1 MKELQQTNSLNQS
14 YVMEQK
20 IRKLEKSLA
29 EMKAKLG
36 IEVIE
41 EEPETPK
48 SPSTPPITKKSVELQ
63 LPSKEPKSPK
73 AAGVQFKHMV
83 KINTNKNHHDNK
95 FLSFLYSLNIIG
107 SCRVSSRVLK
117 KFTFNL
123 FFFFFLN
130 IAFQQLNLLLQTLY
144 ML

>member
-36 IEVIE
+36 IEVID

-48 SPSTPPITKKSVELQ
+48 SPITPPITKKSVELQ

-73 AAGVQFKHMV
+73 AVGVQFKHMV
-83 KINTNKNHHDNK
+83 TPRPTSQAFYVHVILLDTNTELQTVLKY
-95 FLSFLYSLNIIG
+95 YSLFT
-107 SCRVSSRVLK
+107 SSS
-117 KFTFNL
+117 
-123 FFFFFLN
+123 
-130 IAFQQLNLLLQTLY
+130 
-144 ML
+144 